1 TAQFVVSRQK
11 LVNVPGKHS
20 KMCSY
25 EAKVWHVRI
34 RFCHS
39 VVRCISPLFLELRWH
54 LKRPSV
60 VLDFHRTLSDQGTS
74 LDAHEFLSVGK
85 SFQQLT
91 EPAGSVR
98 L

>member
-1 TAQFVVSRQK
+1 
-11 LVNVPGKHS
+11 
-20 KMCSY
+20 MCSY

-39 VVRCISPLFLELRWH
+39 VIRRISPLFLELRWH
-54 LKRPSV
+54 LKRPPV
-60 VLDFHRTLSDQGTS
+60 VLDFHRTLSDHSTS